1 MADVRTELA
10 QLRPVYETGVLR
22 MLLHKYADVYIAMLR
37 SCFDPLTA
45 EVPQERLLSRMREA
59 IGELA
64 AAGEYT
70 PREGE
75 DDMMAARRILKEL
88 KSEDAGDYAWI
99 ADSMDRRQHR
109 VMCRLTQRAHRA
121 IEALA
126 TLQRRTVS
134 LSGAQVNSIIM
145 EIENARKQ
153 LTVNVGERIE
163 LLEAEIAQR
172 QRQIDELK
180 AHGIEDRPTR
190 EQVSDIINV
199 VYNTLRGVPVD
210 LRELVIA
217 ERDNGDALRRRIDDG
232 TMSGDEML
240 TFYHEQFDRVYN
252 LSDEGR
258 RFNDA
263 FQVMYAPESRAE
275 LNEALQDIS
284 NSEWLHGEA
293 DDLMSVVNREFDDIY
308 RGIDDVR
315 RQIRVTDESIRLIV
329 RQQTDMQF
337 RTMSR
342 GLAKL
347 FTRLSDA
354 ARTKPKQRFD
364 AGIAE
369 ASLPTLRRRPRRT
382 PARAVAPALVQAPAA
397 AIADLAAIVAAG
409 GPRVRHMVDLIAAN
423 PVRRG
428 DDVDMAASFNALDA
442 DERRESE
449 VVGFLSYFGGS
460 HFGSDAETD
469 MHGEGE
475 RVWRCVGSDGR
486 ERRWRTRALL
496 VPHEALDD
504 FLRQTDVTPMAAAMR
519 DDDLRDD
526 DLRDDDAH
534 DTTMTI

>member
-45 EVPQERLLSRMREA
+45 EVPQERLLSHMREA
-59 IGELA
+59 VGELA
-64 AAGEYT
+64 AIGVYT

-88 KSEDAGDYAWI
+88 KSEEACDYAWI
-99 ADSMDRRQHR
+99 ADSMDRRAHR

-126 TLQRRTVS
+126 TLQQRTVS

-145 EIENARKQ
+145 EIEHARKQ

-163 LLEAEIAQR
+163 LLEREIAQR
-172 QRQIDELK
+172 ERQIDELK
-180 AHGIEDRPTR
+180 AHGIEERPTK

-240 TFYHEQFDRVYN
+240 AFYHEAFDRTYN
-252 LSDEGR
+252 ESDEGR

-284 NSEWLHGEA
+284 DSEWLHGEA
-293 DDLMSVVNREFDDIY
+293 DDLMSVVNREFEDIY
-308 RGIDDVR
+308 SGIDDVR
-315 RQIRVTDESIRLIV
+315 RQIRVTDDSIRLIV

-342 GLAKL
+342 SLARL
-347 FTRLSDA
+347 FARLSDD
-354 ARTKPKQRFD
+354 ARAKSKRRFD
-364 AGIAE
+364 AGLAD
-369 ASLPTLRRRPRRT
+369 ASLPALRTRMRQT
-382 PARAVAPALVQAPAA
+382 PARAIAPRLAGATAVCTE
-397 AIADLAAIVAAG
+397 DLSAIVAAG
-409 GPRVRHMVDLIAAN
+409 GPRIHHMVELVAAH
-423 PVRRG
+423 PVMHDG
-428 DDVDMAASFNALDA
+428 DVDIVQSFNALPA

-449 VVGFLSYFGGS
+449 IVGFLSYLGG
-460 HFGSDAETD
+460 A
-469 MHGEGE
+469 HGDDGAHDGDDGRGGDGE
-475 RVWRCVGSDGR
+475 CVWRCVGVDGC

-496 VPHEALDD
+496 VPSAALDA
-504 FLRQTDVTPMAAAMR
+504 FLADARVEDVRMR
-519 DDDLRDD
+519 RGIAGPRTQL
-526 DLRDDDAH
+526 
-534 DTTMTI
+534 